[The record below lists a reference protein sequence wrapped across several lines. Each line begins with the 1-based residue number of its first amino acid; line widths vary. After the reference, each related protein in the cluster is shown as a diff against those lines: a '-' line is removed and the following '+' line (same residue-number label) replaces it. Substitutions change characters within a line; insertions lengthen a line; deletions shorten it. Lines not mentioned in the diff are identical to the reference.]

1 MASKN
6 PEPVSELIQMR
17 EPWRTLISG
26 RFFFVFE
33 QHGVLA
39 VLQGGWK
46 SYLQPLSHQ
55 GWWSEEGKGEG
66 YIQRGAAEAVQQDDC
81 WEPRGQEP
89 VLSLRLGLAG
99 STMPE
104 VLARGPPEAPLLHS
118 FQTPGLRAALI
129 PGLQLLQSR
138 LDPWPCHLK

>member
-1 MASKN
+1 MDSKN

-46 SYLQPLSHQ
+46 SYLRLCLIRD
-55 GWWSEEGKGEG
+55 GGLKREKVKDTFKEE
-66 YIQRGAAEAVQQDDC
+66 QQKLYSKMIVGNHED
-81 WEPRGQEP
+81 R
-89 VLSLRLGLAG
+89 
-99 STMPE
+99 
-104 VLARGPPEAPLLHS
+104 
-118 FQTPGLRAALI
+118 
-129 PGLQLLQSR
+129 SR
-138 LDPWPCHLK
+138 S